1 MTVPTPTPVLAN
13 NVSVVVPGINQNM
26 GVIRAHSTS
35 ETPKRNQVKNACTNC
50 QKACKKCDDAR
61 PCPRC
66 EKYGI
71 ADTCVNSVRKE
82 RKKGIKRGPY
92 KRRQKNNGEEKPK
105 DQQQQKQQQQQQQ
118 QQPVYQAPVSQPTVI
133 PAVSD
138 VAAVNSAI
146 PAPAD
151 FGYPTQLS
159 QYAQGYDSYSYAAV
173 YNTDTSAKD
182 LLPGQYVL
190 PVYST
195 YPAPILVNGNTTEA
209 QTSTAVDAG
218 ATASDSAC
226 KANASEGVKNQPL
239 TPVPSTSNSSGTT
252 SPSETHEED
261 DRFTRL
267 TQLCTAALRENKE
280 AREKAQECST
290 KTEHSAENLVKE
302 EVQ

>member
-1 MTVPTPTPVLAN
+1 MSVPNPVLVN
-13 NVSVVVPGINQNM
+13 NASVVPVMNQNM
-26 GVIRAHSTS
+26 GVIQAHPTS

-66 EKYGI
+66 QKYGI
-71 ADTCVNSVRKE
+71 ADTCVSSVRKE

-92 KRRQKNNGEEKPK
+92 KRRQKNNGEEKLK
-105 DQQQQKQQQQQQQ
+105 GQQQSQQQQQQQQQ
-118 QQPVYQAPVSQPTVI
+118 QQPVYQTPISQSTAAT
-133 PAVSD
+133 AVS
-138 VAAVNSAI
+138 AAVSSAV

-159 QYAQGYDSYSYAAV
+159 QYAQGYESYSYAAV

-182 LLPGQYVL
+182 ILPGQYVL
-190 PVYST
+190 PVYSS

-209 QTSTAVDAG
+209 PTSTAVEAG
-218 ATASDSAC
+218 ATTSDAAIKIST
-226 KANASEGVKNQPL
+226 SEGIKNQPL

-280 AREKAQECST
+280 AREKAQECAN
-290 KTEHSAENLVKE
+290 EAEQSGKSLIKE